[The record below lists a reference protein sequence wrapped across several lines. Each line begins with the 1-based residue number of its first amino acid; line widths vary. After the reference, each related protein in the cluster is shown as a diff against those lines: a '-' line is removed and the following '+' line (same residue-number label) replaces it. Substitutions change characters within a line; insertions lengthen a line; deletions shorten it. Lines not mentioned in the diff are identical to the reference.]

1 MEATDGTW
9 SERIFRLLWRDRI
22 GAGGTSSGQNQGA
35 QDRSHGSGLAE
46 RAPER
51 QETATMPRKHKIR
64 SIAGEDYVPTL
75 ERVEVV
81 DRDRT
86 LHFYLDTRGEIQRLD
101 IFTPSGV
108 IIEVDPARTDMAE
121 FRILLDT
128 ASR

>member
-1 MEATDGTW
+1 
-9 SERIFRLLWRDRI
+9 
-22 GAGGTSSGQNQGA
+22 
-35 QDRSHGSGLAE
+35 
-46 RAPER
+46 
-51 QETATMPRKHKIR
+51 MPRKHKIR